1 MELVKLVRLK
11 KGTGVNA
18 VATVDDAT
26 SSKAVVVVAVVNG
39 VASSLLLFCVGGMIP
54 DT

>member
-1 MELVKLVRLK
+1 
-11 KGTGVNA
+11 
-18 VATVDDAT
+18 
-26 SSKAVVVVAVVNG
+26 VVVVAVVNG